1 MGQALWR
8 LESLC
13 RRRWAIKP
21 PASNGCPSWT
31 AAPTRFDGS
40 SGVGW
45 AIPPGAVAAH
55 LAHVESRPG
64 SFMMAKWLD
73 QKKDELSLKDK
84 KLLELGSG
92 TCSAGSLDFHFPLEP
107 VFRLPG
113 FVLAFFAR
121 RS

>member
-1 MGQALWR
+1 
-8 LESLC
+8 
-13 RRRWAIKP
+13 
-21 PASNGCPSWT
+21 
-31 AAPTRFDGS
+31 
-40 SGVGW
+40 
-45 AIPPGAVAAH
+45 
-55 LAHVESRPG
+55 
-64 SFMMAKWLD
+64 MAKWLD

-121 RS
+121 RSLKQGPHGVHCQVDLTDRYEVLEDLDAAWLISPRFSPRGRGEHPFRLSEY